1 MKTNGRRQRIDLI
14 PNLTFNVFR
23 KEIIM
28 KNSSKEILKGAG
40 IMFGGVATMGAG
52 TVMVV
57 LGVGTIKSSAVKS
70 GALMCA
76 AGVAAAGTGI
86 ATVIH
91 GTKTMLDSWG

>member
-1 MKTNGRRQRIDLI
+1 
-14 PNLTFNVFR
+14 
-23 KEIIM
+23 M
-28 KNSSKEILKGAG
+28 KNSNKEILKGAG
-40 IMFGGVATMGAG
+40 IMFGGMATMGAG

-57 LGVGTIKSSAVKS
+57 LGVGTIKSSAIKS

-86 ATVIH
+86 ATVMH